1 MEETLS
7 VQRLGIEG
15 ALLRTL
21 RTTNPIENL
30 NGAVAHHTRNV
41 RRWRDGQMLLRWIG
55 AALHEATRGFRRVR
69 GHRDLPKLCAALQ
82 RHYAAATVP
91 VQRKVA

>member
-1 MEETLS
+1 MGHCPL
-7 VQRLGIEG
+7 
-15 ALLRTL
+15 
-21 RTTNPIENL
+21 
-30 NGAVAHHTRNV
+30 AHHTRNV

-82 RHYAAATVP
+82 SHYAAHTVST
-91 VQRKVA
+91 VRKVA

>member
-1 MEETLS
+1 MEETLT
-7 VQRLGIEG
+7 VQRLGVEG

-55 AALHEATRGFRRVR
+55 AALLAV
-69 GHRDLPKLCAALQ
+69 C
-82 RHYAAATVP
+82 
-91 VQRKVA
+91 